1 METGRLREFCRRV
14 SRLVGL
20 PGSPETGTRVASA
33 ASAEPQ
39 NSSEAASRA
48 KDRFPGML
56 SREARS
62 VCADSLRSSC
72 DRLCRLMR
80 GRPFSVVLLTVA
92 WVVLL
97 SMAAVLVPPAELCV
111 GSDEACLNWESYL
124 TVSLLLTAV
133 LLMAN
138 GSPPDLVMLALTVAH
153 TSTNLP
159 ISPHISPYLEP

>member
-1 METGRLREFCRRV
+1 
-14 SRLVGL
+14 
-20 PGSPETGTRVASA
+20 
-33 ASAEPQ
+33 
-39 NSSEAASRA
+39 
-48 KDRFPGML
+48 
-56 SREARS
+56 
-62 VCADSLRSSC
+62 
-72 DRLCRLMR
+72 MR

-97 SMAAVLVPPAELCV
+97 TMAAVLVPPAELCV

-153 TSTNLP
+153 TSPNLP
-159 ISPHISPYLEP
+159 TSPHISPYLEP